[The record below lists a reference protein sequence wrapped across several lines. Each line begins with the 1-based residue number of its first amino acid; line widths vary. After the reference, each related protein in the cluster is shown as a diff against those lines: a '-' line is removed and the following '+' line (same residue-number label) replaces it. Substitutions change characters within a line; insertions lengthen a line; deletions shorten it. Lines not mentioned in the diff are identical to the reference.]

1 MTNPMEYIRKSMS
14 MKLSMGFL
22 LRAVPIFV
30 VALAL
35 LFLQSRYFIGK
46 EARQRATSELDN
58 TMQRLRTYL
67 QTIETATNANEWLV
81 MKDLRPETLL
91 DFSRRVVMMNRNVNG
106 CSITMEPGVFPGYEG
121 HYSAYSIVAGDSVET
136 VREKEYNYEEKS
148 WYRVPKMM
156 RRACWVEPFN
166 DYNAGTLY
174 TTAVIASYCKPL
186 FREDSTLVGVMS
198 TDIAL
203 STLNEALKTESPYPG
218 AYYMLV
224 GKEGH
229 FFVHPDSTL
238 LLQHTIFGDEL
249 YKAQEGLKAL
259 GEEMTKG
266 HEGNMIIDVDG
277 KSCLVCY
284 QPVPNTRW
292 SLALVWPME
301 YVIHSYQ
308 KLMLVTIALA
318 LIGLLAMGLLCR
330 RIVNSSIRPLELLL
344 RQSEQIAKGRYDRRI
359 ERSRRRDAVGK
370 LQNSFASMQQS
381 LDEHLTAIEQANEDT
396 RQSNEELIQAT
407 LLAKESDAQKT
418 AFIQNMTH
426 QVRTPLNIIQGFA
439 QVLRDGMSMISE
451 EEVKSITG
459 TMDHNAKHLNR
470 MVLMLYDSSVTGIR
484 DEEKM
489 KKDETPVRCNET
501 IRECID
507 FTNEHFPEIPIRFDT
522 TLDEDYAISTNRL
535 YLMRSVRE
543 LLYNSAKYSDGK
555 NLAVRMSGTESG
567 IRIVVEDTGRG
578 IPTDYQS
585 LMYTPFTK
593 VNYLSEGLGLGLPLT
608 MRHVHN
614 LGGEMRLDR
623 DYHEGCRFIIDI
635 PR

>member
-1 MTNPMEYIRKSMS
+1 
-14 MKLSMGFL
+14 
-22 LRAVPIFV
+22 
-30 VALAL
+30 
-35 LFLQSRYFIGK
+35 
-46 EARQRATSELDN
+46 
-58 TMQRLRTYL
+58 
-67 QTIETATNANEWLV
+67 
-81 MKDLRPETLL
+81 
-91 DFSRRVVMMNRNVNG
+91 
-106 CSITMEPGVFPGYEG
+106 
-121 HYSAYSIVAGDSVET
+121 
-136 VREKEYNYEEKS
+136 
-148 WYRVPKMM
+148 
-156 RRACWVEPFN
+156 
-166 DYNAGTLY
+166 
-174 TTAVIASYCKPL
+174 
-186 FREDSTLVGVMS
+186 
-198 TDIAL
+198 
-203 STLNEALKTESPYPG
+203 
-218 AYYMLV
+218 
-224 GKEGH
+224 
-229 FFVHPDSTL
+229 
-238 LLQHTIFGDEL
+238 
-249 YKAQEGLKAL
+249 
-259 GEEMTKG
+259 MTKG

-344 RQSEQIAKGRYDRRI
+344 RQSEQIAKGRYDQRI

-381 LDEHLTAIEQANEDT
+381 LDEHLTAIEQANADT

-451 EEVKSITG
+451 EEVKNITR

-470 MVLMLYDSSVTGIR
+470 MVLMLYDSSVTGIS

-608 MRHVHN
+608 MRHVRN

-623 DYHEGCRFIIDI
+623 DYHEGCRFVIEL